1 LLKILKNNKY
11 ITRIISYSDKWD
23 MGIEI
28 LAKDLNE
35 FETIIINLNKELANF
50 IKISETLQKIHQNF
64 IK

>member
-1 LLKILKNNKY
+1 
-11 ITRIISYSDKWD
+11 